1 VPDMVVLGKGLG
13 GGILPIA
20 ALIARDTLDVAGHMA
35 LGHYTHEKN
44 PVTCAAALAT
54 LDFIEEEKLPERA
67 AELGRYALNKLREMQ
82 ARHPLIA
89 DTRGLGLLLG
99 VELAITAPD
108 GSRKPAIAEAERV
121 MYESLTRG
129 LNFKVTM
136 GNVLTLTPSL
146 VITREEMNQ
155 ALDILD
161 DVIGLVERDSNA
173 SNGQSHSLHIDHAH

>member
-1 VPDMVVLGKGLG
+1 
-13 GGILPIA
+13 
-20 ALIARDTLDVAGHMA
+20 LIARDTLDVAGHMA

-54 LDFIEEEKLPERA
+54 LEVIEEEKLPEHA
-67 AELGRYALNKLREMQ
+67 AELGAYALQKLWEM
-82 ARHPLIA
+82 ASRHPLIV

-99 VELAITAPD
+99 VELGKA
-108 GSRKPAIAEAERV
+108 GSNGLRQPAVEEAERV

-146 VITREEMNQ
+146 VITKDEMDQ
-155 ALDILD
+155 ALQILD
-161 DVIGLVERDSNA
+161 EVIGLVEAESNLTHSKSGDHLA
-173 SNGQSHSLHIDHAH
+173 VSHGH